1 MLGVEGVYGQGPPSV
16 ASGPR
21 TYTHPGRRHVHS
33 VPSVPG
39 V

>member
-21 TYTHPGRRHVHS
+21 NYAHTGTVHVHCT
-33 VPSVPG
+33 
-39 V
+39 